1 MRGSSQVEPAH
12 DEFWGQGPMED
23 YRTREGR
30 TTTPNLAERP
40 TIPAVMNVI
49 YDAGMRITARPPERV
64 LEAIRAREKAARPS
78 VAAK

>member
-49 YDAGMRITARPPERV
+49 YDADAHHGAPPERV

>member
-23 YRTREGR
+23 YRAD
-30 TTTPNLAERP
+30 LAERP

-49 YDAGMRITARPPERV
+49 YDADAHHGAPPERV